1 MLSYLLLGVMILMYT
16 LQSIFTRKYSDH
28 YPHQEEFASPVFTI
42 FSGITVVII
51 SIIMCKF
58 SFEASW
64 QTVLLGVINGFSL
77 ILYNTAFIKASRTG
91 PYSVLMVFVIAGG
104 ILIPTAVGA
113 IAFSDRITLVR
124 IICMAVVLVAVPFV
138 CMKDERTKQQKG
150 FFIACALLGIG
161 NGLYGTMLDV
171 QQRLTGAGEKEEM
184 VAITFFVAV
193 VISCIVLF
201 AQQKRRFFSVMKQ
214 TKRSAFYLAL
224 ASLVVAGAIHLLT
237 AMLGMMD
244 LALLYTFDNSGVLM
258 FSVLCSW
265 IFFKEKLS
273 LKNWLGCAAMCI
285 ALTLMMGWDWIF
297 PM

>member
-1 MLSYLLLGVMILMYT
+1 MKGIFLEDILDRARELIRRIDPVLFICATLLS
-16 LQSIFTRKYSDH
+16 
-28 YPHQEEFASPVFTI
+28 
-42 FSGITVVII
+42 II
-51 SIIMCKF
+51 SIL
-58 SFEASW
+58 
-64 QTVLLGVINGFSL
+64 TVFGAVENFGMSKLRMQIFIFIIGVIV
-77 ILYNTAFIKASRTG
+77 T
-91 PYSVLMVFVIAGG
+91 
-104 ILIPTAVGA
+104 
-113 IAFSDRITLVR
+113 
-124 IICMAVVLVAVPFV
+124 
-138 CMKDERTKQQKG
+138 
-150 FFIACALLGIG
+150 
-161 NGLYGTMLDV
+161 
-171 QQRLTGAGEKEEM
+171 
-184 VAITFFVAV
+184 V

>member
-28 YPHQEEFASPVFTI
+28 YPQREELASPVFTI
-42 FSGITVVII
+42 CSGITVVIV
-51 SIIMCKF
+51 SLIMCKF
-58 SFEASW
+58 SFAASW

-77 ILYNTAFIKASRTG
+77 ILYNTSFIKASRSG

-113 IAFSDRITLVR
+113 IAFSDQVTIARAA
-124 IICMAVVLVAVPFV
+124 CMAVVLAAVPFV
-138 CMKDERTKQQKG
+138 CMKDESTKQQKG
-150 FFIACALLGIG
+150 FFLACTLLGVG
-161 NGLYGTMLDV
+161 NGLYGIMLDV

-193 VISCIVLF
+193 VISCILLL
-201 AQQKRRFFSVMKQ
+201 AQQKRQFLAVMKQ
-214 TKRSAFYLAL
+214 TKQSALYLVL

-265 IFFKEKLS
+265 VFFKEKLS
-273 LKNWLGCAAMCI
+273 LKNWIGCAVMCI

-297 PM
+297 SM